1 MLPVGRSS
9 FICPAMYQFQR
20 MAVLGAALL
29 CLSLPG
35 IAQTESDER
44 ALIEIQDGI
53 SISKDSLFLLNLRF
67 RMQNRMGFTSVAGD
81 DLSVRSVDARVRRLR
96 LRLDGF
102 VLNERIRYYIQLNFS
117 RADLDLETETIAQP
131 IRDAM
136 VYYHFNKRFYLG
148 FGQSK
153 LPGNRQ
159 RVISSGNLQFPD
171 RSIANS
177 TFTLD
182 RDFGLFAYWTQP
194 IGAQE
199 VQVKAA
205 LSSGDGRNALPIN
218 EGMAYTG
225 RLEWLPLGAF
235 TNKGDY
241 SEGDLEMEPKPRLSI
256 GATYSYN
263 DRATRVGGQ
272 LGLPL
277 YATTDF
283 GTFIA
288 DMVFKY
294 RGWAISGE
302 YFDRR
307 SEAPITTDEDGNV
320 RFVTPGTGING
331 QVSKYFSSAYEVAAR
346 FTTVEPASDV
356 SALRNRTDE
365 ALLGC
370 TRYLNGHRIKLQAY
384 TGYRW
389 INAEPAFE
397 TRGNNWTLLFQ
408 VEFGI

>member
-1 MLPVGRSS
+1 
-9 FICPAMYQFQR
+9 MYQFQR

-44 ALIEIQDGI
+44 ALIEIHDGI

-81 DLSVRSVDARVRRLR
+81 DLSARSVDARVRRLR

-117 RADLDLETETIAQP
+117 RADLDLETETTAQP

-194 IGAQE
+194 IGGQE
-199 VQVKAA
+199 VQVKAT

-225 RLEWLPLGAF
+225 RLEWLPFGAF

-263 DRATRVGGQ
+263 DQATRVGGQ

-277 YATTDF
+277 YTTTDL
-283 GTFIA
+283 GTFIT

-294 RGWAISGE
+294 RGWAVSGE
-302 YFDRR
+302 YFDR
-307 SEAPITTDEDGNV
+307 SSDTPITSDDEGNV
-320 RFVTPGTGING
+320 RFVTTGTGING
-331 QVSKYFSSAYEVAAR
+331 QLSKYFRSKYEVAAR
-346 FTTVEPASDV
+346 YTTVEPASDV

-365 ALLGC
+365 ALLAC

-389 INAEPAFE
+389 VNSNPSFD
-397 TRGNNWTLLFQ
+397 TPGNNWTLLFQ